1 MQELLYD
8 GLRGYH
14 QGEETLQENTQTVT
28 MHVGD
33 IILKGA
39 GTSLLMPVWF
49 SDRAE
54 SKDTLGKCRDS
65 LWHVFVSHF

>member
-8 GLRGYH
+8 VLRGYH

-33 IILKGA
+33 IIVKGV

-54 SKDTLGKCRDS
+54 SKDALGKCRDS

>member
-1 MQELLYD
+1 MMFSVVIIKGRKLSRKIHRQS
-8 GLRGYH
+8 
-14 QGEETLQENTQTVT
+14 

-33 IILKGA
+33 IILKGV

-54 SKDTLGKCRDS
+54 SKDALGKCRDS